1 MVVQVDADDGDL
13 EWFRLIDGYIAEG
26 DKRRR
31 KVTLMIMLSLHKKK
45 KITKCCL
52 LLLCDLKRPE
62 MYIDILSLYVP
73 IILFRWRTRS
83 DKRDFIEEYAVDK
96 IFVKSAS

>member
-13 EWFRLIDGYIAEG
+13 EWFRHKDGYIAEG

-45 KITKCCL
+45 KRAEGCL
-52 LLLCDLKRPE
+52 VLLCDLKRLE
-62 MYIDILSLYVP
+62 MYIDIFSLRANNP
-73 IILFRWRTRS
+73 L
-83 DKRDFIEEYAVDK
+83 
-96 IFVKSAS
+96 